1 VEAGSAEART
11 QTKEVSQNMAYAPA
25 QTRARPRSGFSL
37 LFVVYVAIGAVVA
50 YTHHYWSHLHTVKA
64 FASAILATLLW
75 PLLLLGINLH
85 IH

>member
-1 VEAGSAEART
+1 
-11 QTKEVSQNMAYAPA
+11 MAYYAPA
-25 QTRARPRSGFSL
+25 QSRTRPGFSL

-50 YTHHYWSHLHTVKA
+50 YSHHYWSNVHTVKVVL
-64 FASAILATLLW
+64 SGLLATILW